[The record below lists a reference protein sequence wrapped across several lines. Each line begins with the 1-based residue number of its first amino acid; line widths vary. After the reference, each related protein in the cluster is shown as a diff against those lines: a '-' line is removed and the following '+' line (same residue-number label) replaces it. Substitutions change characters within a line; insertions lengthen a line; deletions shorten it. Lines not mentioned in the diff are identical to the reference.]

1 MLTENHLYKTLRSPR
16 PPSCTSRHEKCFGFL
31 YPQQKLTWKMF
42 AGRLQAGFR
51 DSRNWSVWT
60 NGAWVQAFLRV
71 LSNSSNSLESI
82 SPAFKWNTR
91 RTQTQNRVCY
101 FHFGPNLSQN
111 HVCSQISQN
120 RGGFSSS
127 GSDSSKKLLTFF
139 VLVLCKFQCLVF
151 ETTFTLCFGVCTV
164 SVKESSKLKVSETL
178 LLCNVLA
185 LCSNYW
191 LQRLEA
197 MLLCRLRALFSS
209 VHRA

>member
-1 MLTENHLYKTLRSPR
+1 MEHG
-16 PPSCTSRHEKCFGFL
+16 SRLSFEF
-31 YPQQKLTWKMF
+31 
-42 AGRLQAGFR
+42 
-51 DSRNWSVWT
+51 SRI
-60 NGAWVQAFLRV
+60 L
-71 LSNSSNSLESI
+71 SNSLESI

-197 MLLCRLRALFSS
+197 MLLCRPARTVQQCTSSMNHEDDLSVLLARTAFVEQLALMVCFLTAINAPISWKKAQLS
-209 VHRA
+209 HEIRGVGD